1 MPAPDPRRAMWR
13 YAGGVATGMA
23 LVLAGARS
31 EAQSLTDALVL
42 AYRSNPA
49 LLAERAT
56 LRAQDEGVAQALSG
70 WKPTVTLNINGGR
83 QWYYSIP
90 IAKAGS
96 TPFSTEYPRS
106 GGIVVT
112 QSLYKGGKI
121 EAQTRVADYNVLAER
136 ARLELVEQTTLLN
149 AALAYI

>member
-1 MPAPDPRRAMWR
+1 MAAPSPRRAMWR
-13 YAGGVATGMA
+13 HAGWVATGIA
-23 LVLAGARS
+23 LLLLGGRAEG
-31 EAQSLTDALVL
+31 QSLTEALVL

-56 LRAQDEGVAQALSG
+56 VRAQDEGVAQALSG
-70 WKPTVTLNINGGR
+70 WRPTVTVNVNGGR

-90 IAKAGS
+90 VAKAGS

-112 QSLYKGGKI
+112 QNLYKGGKI
-121 EAQTRVADYNVLAER
+121 EAQTR
-136 ARLELVEQTTLLN
+136 
-149 AALAYI
+149 